1 MENKNSNQEIDKRFQ
16 KVWEQFKDHH
26 QTEGFKLVDI
36 FYIYLPFWQC
46 KQNIVVEK
54 ETELDRFSRIILELV
69 NSKVTKHSEICAF
82 LGIDEDSFVTVQFHF
97 LLKNDLIRETQ
108 IGIYEITHEGLSF
121 LQNKTKLK
129 NIETVEFE
137 YYITEK
143 MDYLK
148 NDLTQDFFDP
158 NFPIDTQV
166 SAGRKSNFSGYTVM
180 QTHQVQKSETA
191 KEIPHKQKPTFRFV
205 SEQRNNF
212 ASFFNKQFK
221 DKNFYDFADSD
232 LEAYRRSICFYGL
245 LFVKEENKEERILEI
260 RQSEK
265 SVKMFSGSELERT
278 LTDKATKYLK
288 ENPDFIKI

>member
-1 MENKNSNQEIDKRFQ
+1 MANKNSDSKFDKRFQ
-16 KVWEQFKDHH
+16 QVWERFKDHH
-26 QTEGFKLVDI
+26 KTEGYKLVSI
-36 FYIYLPFWQC
+36 FDIYLPFWQC
-46 KQNIVVEK
+46 KQNVVIEK
-54 ETELDRFSRIILELV
+54 EMELDRFSRIILELV
-69 NSKVTKHSEICAF
+69 NNKITSHNEICAF

-108 IGIYEITHEGLSF
+108 IGVYEITHEGLSF

-158 NFPIDTQV
+158 KFPIDTQV
-166 SAGRKSNFSGYTVM
+166 SARRKSNFSGYTVM
-180 QTHQVQKSETA
+180 QTHQVQKSELG

-212 ASFFNKQFK
+212 TSFFNKQFK
-221 DKNFYDFADSD
+221 DKNFYDFADRD
-232 LEAYRRSICFYGL
+232 LEAHKRSICFYGL
-245 LFVKEENKEERILEI
+245 LYENESNSEERILEI
-260 RQSEK
+260 RQSQK
-265 SVKMFSGSELERT
+265 SVKNFINSELEQT
-278 LTDKATKYLK
+278 LTNKATKYLK
-288 ENPDFIKI
+288 ENADFA

>member
-1 MENKNSNQEIDKRFQ
+1 MANKNSNSKVDKRFQ
-16 KVWEQFKDHH
+16 QDWERFKDHH
-26 QTEGFKLVDI
+26 KTEGFKLVSI
-36 FYIYLPFWQC
+36 FDIYLPFWQC
-46 KQNIVVEK
+46 KQNVVIEK
-54 ETELDRFSRIILELV
+54 EMELDRFSRIILELV
-69 NSKVTKHSEICAF
+69 NNKITSHIKICAF

-137 YYITEK
+137 YYMTEK

-212 ASFFNKQFK
+212 TSFFNKQFK

-232 LEAYRRSICFYGL
+232 LEAHKRSICFYGL
-245 LFVKEENKEERILEI
+245 LYENETNKDERILDI
-260 RQSEK
+260 RQSQK
-265 SVKMFSGSELERT
+265 SVKNFINSELEQT
-278 LTDKATKYLK
+278 LTNKATKYLN
-288 ENPDFIKI
+288 ENEDFA

>member
-1 MENKNSNQEIDKRFQ
+1 MSNKNSNSKVDKRFQ
-16 KVWEQFKDHH
+16 QVWEPFKDHH
-26 QTEGFKLVDI
+26 KTEGFKLVSI
-36 FYIYLPFWQC
+36 FDIYLPFWQC
-46 KQNIVVEK
+46 KQNVVIEK
-54 ETELDRFSRIILELV
+54 EMELDRFSRIILELV
-69 NSKVTKHSEICAF
+69 NNKIKSHNEICAF

-108 IGIYEITHEGLSF
+108 IGTYEITHEGLSF

-180 QTHQVQKSETA
+180 QTHQVQKSEIA
-191 KEIPHKQKPTFRFV
+191 KEISHKQKPTFRFV

-212 ASFFNKQFK
+212 TSFFNKQFK

-232 LEAYRRSICFYGL
+232 LEAHKRSICFYGL
-245 LFVKEENKEERILEI
+245 LFENENNRDERIIEI
-260 RQSEK
+260 RQSQK
-265 SVKMFSGSELERT
+265 SVKNFINSELEQA
-278 LTDKATKYLK
+278 LTNKATKYLK
-288 ENPDFIKI
+288 ENADFA

>member
-1 MENKNSNQEIDKRFQ
+1 MANKNSNSIVDKRFQ
-16 KVWEQFKDHH
+16 QVWELFKDHH
-26 QTEGFKLVDI
+26 KTEGFKLVSI
-36 FYIYLPFWQC
+36 FDIYLPFWQC
-46 KQNIVVEK
+46 KQNVVIEK
-54 ETELDRFSRIILELV
+54 EMELDRFSRIILELV
-69 NSKVTKHSEICAF
+69 NNKITSHAEICAF

-108 IGIYEITHEGLSF
+108 MGFYEITHEGLSF

-148 NDLTQDFFDP
+148 NDLTHDFFDP

-166 SAGRKSNFSGYTVM
+166 SAGRKSNFSGYAVM
-180 QTHQVQKSETA
+180 QTHQVQKSEIA

-212 ASFFNKQFK
+212 TSFFNKQFK

-232 LEAYRRSICFYGL
+232 LEAHKRSICFYGL
-245 LFVKEENKEERILEI
+245 LYENENNRDERILEI
-260 RQSEK
+260 RQSQK
-265 SVKMFSGSELERT
+265 SVKNFLNSEFEQT
-278 LTDKATKYLK
+278 LTNKATKYLK
-288 ENPDFIKI
+288 ENADFA

>member
-1 MENKNSNQEIDKRFQ
+1 MANKNSNSKIDKRFQ
-16 KVWEQFKDHH
+16 QVWERFK
-26 QTEGFKLVDI
+26 
-36 FYIYLPFWQC
+36 
-46 KQNIVVEK
+46 
-54 ETELDRFSRIILELV
+54 LDRFSRIILEIV
-69 NSKVTKHSEICAF
+69 NSKVTNHSEICAF
-82 LGIDEDSFVTVQFHF
+82 LGLDDDSFVTVQFHF

-212 ASFFNKQFK
+212 TSFFNKQFK

-232 LEAYRRSICFYGL
+232 LEAHERSICFYGL
-245 LFVKEENKEERILEI
+245 LYENETNKEERILEI
-260 RQSEK
+260 RQSKK
-265 SVKMFSGSELERT
+265 SVKNFLNSELEQT
-278 LTDKATKYLK
+278 LTNKATKYLK
-288 ENPDFIKI
+288 ENADFA

>member
-1 MENKNSNQEIDKRFQ
+1 MANKNSNSKVDKRFQ

-26 QTEGFKLVDI
+26 KTEGYNLVSI
-36 FYIYLPFWQC
+36 FDIYLPFWQC
-46 KQNIVVEK
+46 KQNVVIEK
-54 ETELDRFSRIILELV
+54 EVELDRFSRIILELV
-69 NSKVTKHSEICAF
+69 NNKITSHTEICAF

-108 IGIYEITHEGLSF
+108 MSDYEITHEGLSF

-166 SAGRKSNFSGYTVM
+166 SAGRKSNFSGYIVM
-180 QTHQVQKSETA
+180 QTHQIQKSDTA

-212 ASFFNKQFK
+212 TSFFNKQFK

-232 LEAYRRSICFYGL
+232 LEAHKRSICFYGL
-245 LFVKEENKEERILEI
+245 LYENETNKEERILEI
-260 RQSEK
+260 RQSQK
-265 SVKMFSGSELERT
+265 SVKNFINSELEQT
-278 LTDKATKYLK
+278 LTNKATKYLK
-288 ENPDFIKI
+288 ENADFA

>member
-1 MENKNSNQEIDKRFQ
+1 
-16 KVWEQFKDHH
+16 
-26 QTEGFKLVDI
+26 
-36 FYIYLPFWQC
+36 
-46 KQNIVVEK
+46 VVEK
-54 ETELDRFSRIILELV
+54 EMELDRFSRIILELV

-82 LGIDEDSFVTVQFHF
+82 LGIDEDSFVTMQFHF

-108 IGIYEITHEGLSF
+108 IGIYEITHEGLAF

-148 NDLTQDFFDP
+148 NDLTQDLFDP
-158 NFPIDTQV
+158 NLPIDQQL
-166 SAGRKSNFSGYTVM
+166 SAAKKGNFSGYVIM
-180 QTHQVQKSETA
+180 QTHQIQELETA
-191 KEIPHKQKPTFRFV
+191 KIIPHKHKPTFRSV
-205 SEQRNNF
+205 SDQRNNF

-221 DKNFYDFADSD
+221 EKSFYDFADSN

-265 SVKMFSGSELERT
+265 SVKMFSGSELEQT

>member
-1 MENKNSNQEIDKRFQ
+1 MANKNSDSKVDKRFQ
-16 KVWEQFKDHH
+16 QVWERFKDHH
-26 QTEGFKLVDI
+26 KTEGYKLVSI
-36 FYIYLPFWQC
+36 FDIYLPFWQC
-46 KQNIVVEK
+46 KQNVVIEK
-54 ETELDRFSRIILELV
+54 EMELDRFSRIILELV
-69 NSKVTKHSEICAF
+69 NNKITSHNEICAF

-97 LLKNDLIRETQ
+97 LLKNDLIREAQ
-108 IGIYEITHEGLSF
+108 IGVYEITHEGLSF

-129 NIETVEFE
+129 NIATVEFE

-158 NFPIDTQV
+158 KFPIDTQV

-180 QTHQVQKSETA
+180 QTHQVQKSEIG

-212 ASFFNKQFK
+212 TSFFNKQFK

-232 LEAYRRSICFYGL
+232 LEAHKRSICFYGL
-245 LFVKEENKEERILEI
+245 LYENESNSEERILEI
-260 RQSEK
+260 RQSQK
-265 SVKMFSGSELERT
+265 SVKNFINSELEQT
-278 LTDKATKYLK
+278 LTNKATKYLK
-288 ENPDFIKI
+288 ENAYFA

>member
-1 MENKNSNQEIDKRFQ
+1 MTNKNSNSKVDKRFQ
-16 KVWEQFKDHH
+16 QVWKLFKDHH
-26 QTEGFKLVDI
+26 KTEGYKLVSI
-36 FYIYLPFWQC
+36 FDIYLPFWQC
-46 KQNIVVEK
+46 KQNVVIEK
-54 ETELDRFSRIILELV
+54 EMELDRFSRIILELI
-69 NSKVTKHSEICAF
+69 NNKITSHNEICAF

-108 IGIYEITHEGLSF
+108 IGEYEITHEGLSF

-129 NIETVEFE
+129 NIETFEFE

-158 NFPIDTQV
+158 NFPIDSQV
-166 SAGRKSNFSGYTVM
+166 SAGRKSNFSGYIVM
-180 QTHQVQKSETA
+180 QTHQIQKSDTA

-221 DKNFYDFADSD
+221 DKNFYDFADND
-232 LEAYRRSICFYGL
+232 LEAHKRSICFYGL
-245 LFVKEENKEERILEI
+245 LYENETNKEERILEI
-260 RQSEK
+260 RQSQK
-265 SVKMFSGSELERT
+265 SVKNFINSELEQT
-278 LTDKATKYLK
+278 LTNKATKYLK
-288 ENPDFIKI
+288 ENPDFA

>member
-1 MENKNSNQEIDKRFQ
+1 MANKNSNSKIDERFQ
-16 KVWEQFKDHH
+16 QVWELFKDHYK
-26 QTEGFKLVDI
+26 TEGFKLVSI
-36 FYIYLPFWQC
+36 FDIYLPFWQC
-46 KQNIVVEK
+46 KQNVVVEK
-54 ETELDRFSRIILELV
+54 EMEPDRFSRIILELV

-137 YYITEK
+137 YYIIEK

-148 NDLTQDFFDP
+148 NDLTQDFFDQ

-166 SAGRKSNFSGYTVM
+166 SAGIKENFSGYIVM
-180 QTHQVQKSETA
+180 QTHQVQKPETA

-205 SEQRNNF
+205 SKQRNNF
-212 ASFFNKQFK
+212 ASFFNKHKQFK
-221 DKNFYDFADSD
+221 HKNFYDFADSD
-232 LEAYRRSICFYGL
+232 LEAHKRSICFYGL
-245 LFVKEENKEERILEI
+245 LYENETNKEERILEI
-260 RQSEK
+260 RQSQKSVEK
-265 SVKMFSGSELERT
+265 SSDYVLEQT
-278 LTDKATKYLK
+278 LTNKATEYLK
-288 ENPDFIKI
+288 ANPDFA

>member
-1 MENKNSNQEIDKRFQ
+1 MANKNSNSKVDKRFQ
-16 KVWEQFKDHH
+16 QVWERFKDHNK
-26 QTEGFKLVDI
+26 TEGFKLVSI
-36 FYIYLPFWQC
+36 FDIYLPFWQC
-46 KQNIVVEK
+46 KQNVVIEK
-54 ETELDRFSRIILELV
+54 EMELDRFSRIILELV
-69 NSKVTKHSEICAF
+69 YNKINSHAKICAF

-108 IGIYEITHEGLSF
+108 IGFYEITHEGLSF

-166 SAGRKSNFSGYTVM
+166 SEGRRSNFSGYAVM
-180 QTHQVQKSETA
+180 QTNQVQKSEIS

-212 ASFFNKQFK
+212 TSFYNKQFK

-232 LEAYRRSICFYGL
+232 LEAHKRSICFYGL
-245 LFVKEENKEERILEI
+245 LYENENNRDKRILEI
-260 RQSEK
+260 RQSQK
-265 SVKMFSGSELERT
+265 SVKNFINSELEQV
-278 LTDKATKYLK
+278 LTIKATKYLK
-288 ENPDFIKI
+288 ENEDFA

>member
-1 MENKNSNQEIDKRFQ
+1 MAQNINSKVNKGFQ
-16 KVWEQFKDHH
+16 NVWNHFKDHH
-26 QTEGFKLVDI
+26 KTEGFKLVSI
-36 FYIYLPFWQC
+36 FDIYLPFWEC
-46 KQNIVVEK
+46 KQNIVIEK
-54 ETELDRFSRIILELV
+54 DIELDRFSRIILELV
-69 NSKVTKHSEICAF
+69 NNKITRHNEICTF

-108 IGIYEITHEGLSF
+108 IGVYEITHEGISF

-158 NFPIDTQV
+158 NFPIDPQV
-166 SAGRKSNFSGYTVM
+166 SKGRKSNFSGYTIM
-180 QTHQVQKSETA
+180 QTHQVQKSEIA

-212 ASFFNKQFK
+212 TNFFNKQLK

-232 LEAYRRSICFYGL
+232 LEAHKRSICFYGL
-245 LFVKEENKEERILEI
+245 LFENENNKDERILEI
-260 RQSEK
+260 RQSQK
-265 SVKMFSGSELERT
+265 SVKNFINSELEQI
-278 LTDKATKYLK
+278 LTNKATKYLK
-288 ENPDFIKI
+288 ENADFA